1 VASNSVLSPF
11 FGGYIQG
18 GKDLRAPLVAVMG
31 CLRFVGVNHRSLL
44 QKSPIKELKGAFSCS
59 YGVATISRRL
69 KLQVSFAKEPYK
81 RAYENS
87 PAKETMFF
95 VASRYGVATMSTHRS
110 HPLDFKSK
118 VSFACIGLFYRAL
131 LQKRP
136 II

>member
-81 RAYENS
+81 RDHENS
-87 PAKETMFF
+87 PVKETMIF
-95 VASRYGVATMSTHRS
+95 VASRSLYYGVATMSRRLLIVATLLISNQRS
-110 HPLDFKSK
+110 
-118 VSFACIGLFYRAL
+118 L
-131 LQKRP
+131 LLV
-136 II
+136 